1 MNFQFKIK
9 ESKTEKNEHHQ
20 QYANADYNLWPI
32 QHEMNDEMSC
42 DFWIISLF
50 AFSSVFA
57 KEKKKQT
64 AFFHQ
69 ISKTLPFVFRDLFPQ
84 RKYGVFC
91 CCRCLATLFF
101 FKKNYLHIVLLTRQ
115 VISSICVY
123 NSVLFLP
130 LLLLCFTTIFAASV
144 FYVLFFVFF
153 FFLFLIINECLIV
166 CHQYF
171 VREFGWVSFAQNAY
185 LLDKQIESKWVCWT
199 KKKSWLIAQHRF
211 KCSYKMDKVKNTR
224 RILIKIYIEDERRRK
239 KPASYRELL
248 NTTIAD
254 VIVMW

>member
-1 MNFQFKIK
+1 MNTINNMPMPITIFGRFNMKWTMKWVVTFELYLFLPSLLFLRKRKKSKQHSSIK
-9 ESKTEKNEHHQ
+9 LVKLCHSFFGI
-20 QYANADYNLWPI
+20 YFLSANMA
-32 QHEMNDEMSC
+32 C
-42 DFWIISLF
+42 
-50 AFSSVFA
+50 
-57 KEKKKQT
+57 
-64 AFFHQ
+64 
-69 ISKTLPFVFRDLFPQ
+69 FVVVAVWR
-84 RKYGVFC
+84 
-91 CCRCLATLFF
+91 LFF
-101 FKKNYLHIVLLTRQ
+101 SLKKNYLHIVLLTRQ
-115 VISSICVY
+115 VSSSICVY

-239 KPASYRELL
+239 KPASYRKLL